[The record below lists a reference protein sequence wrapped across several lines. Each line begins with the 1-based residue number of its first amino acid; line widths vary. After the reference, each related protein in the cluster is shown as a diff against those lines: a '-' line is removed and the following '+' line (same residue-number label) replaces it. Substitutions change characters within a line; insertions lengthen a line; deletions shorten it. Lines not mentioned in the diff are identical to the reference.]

1 MQNTDFAEDT
11 DTYVLDTQDIHLNSR
26 RYFFFTREQWNKV
39 QSHSR
44 KAIKRS
50 NSSEKKPESYLSGL
64 LLKLLDCSLVD
75 APTLIDEVA
84 GGG

>member
-1 MQNTDFAEDT
+1 M
-11 DTYVLDTQDIHLNSR
+11 
-26 RYFFFTREQWNKV
+26 

-84 GGG
+84 SGG